1 MAKGKIKFKIID
13 EINDFRKLKEDWIEL
28 YNNLENKEI
37 FYEAIWIEEYI
48 KYFKN
53 NNFKPFVVVGEE
65 KGKIVTIAPLYIEE
79 KKFGIIKK
87 RILKFIVDRTADYQC
102 ILIRKDYNQYSV
114 LKKLFSR
121 IFEEQNWDMISLN
134 NISYREKQ
142 SILIGEIIERFSNEA
157 ICYKK
162 VEKIAPY
169 INLVE
174 FEEKRNSKRYKEIER
189 KERSIDINEKI
200 NINIDSKWDKD
211 IWYQLVDIHKNTWKD
226 SILKNETYVQFYENL
241 FYKLYECGKLEFS
254 YATYDKKVIS
264 GLLGFKCCNKVYVYN
279 LYNDESWKKLSM
291 GVILIKKIINHYRD
305 SYTLLDMLL
314 GNEEYKFYSTDS
326 VINICDYTIIRKK
339 QILLRVVKKIK
350 SCLCN

>member
-1 MAKGKIKFKIID
+1 MMKEKIEFKIIN
-13 EINDFRKLKEDWIEL
+13 EINDFKNLKEAWSEL

-37 FYEAIWIEEYI
+37 FYEWIWIEEYI
-48 KYFKN
+48 KHFKN
-53 NNFKPFVVVGEE
+53 SNFKLFVVVGEE
-65 KGKIVTIAPLYIEE
+65 NGEIVTIAPLYIEE

-102 ILIRKDYNQYSV
+102 ILIRKDYNHYSV
-114 LKKLFSR
+114 LKKLFKI
-121 IFEEQNWDMISLN
+121 IFEDERWDMISLN

-142 SILIGEIIERFSNEA
+142 SILIGEVIGRFSDEA

-169 INLVE
+169 INIGE
-174 FEEKRNSKRYKEIER
+174 FEEKRNAKRYKEIER
-189 KERSIDINEKI
+189 KERVSDKNENI

-226 SILKNETYVQFYENL
+226 SILKNEDYVQFYESL
-241 FYKLYECGKLEFS
+241 FYKLYERGKLEFS
-254 YATYDKKVIS
+254 YVTYDNQVIS
-264 GLLGFKCCNKVYVYN
+264 GHLGFKCCNKVYGYN

-291 GVILIKKIINHYRD
+291 GDILIKKVINHYKN
-305 SYTLLDMLL
+305 SYDLIDMLL
-314 GNEEYKFYSTDS
+314 GDEEYKFYSTDS

-339 QILLRVVKKIK
+339 QILLRLGKKIK